1 MQHSFFRFNVLALL
15 LFVVFPPRLSAASVP
30 HKAIFTFGEL
40 NKRSGVLFAGRA
52 AEIFQKIG
60 LDATVV
66 NVRQAA
72 GLSTGKV
79 TGSDA
84 YSPRCERN
92 MGEFS

>member
-15 LFVVFPPRLSAASVP
+15 LFVVFPPRLNAASVP